1 MLLDVT
7 KLREG
12 ILAEI
17 EDIKDQ
23 VSSKLLPADKYAL
36 FVGTR
41 CGLETTLRLLDELSK
56 QDDALAGEETYDESR
71 IEISE

>member
-1 MLLDVT
+1 MLLDVI
-7 KLREG
+7 KLRDA
-12 ILAEI
+12 IRAEI
-17 EDIKDQ
+17 EDVKDQ
-23 VSSKLLPADKYAL
+23 VSSKLLTPEKYAL

-56 QDDALAGEETYDESR
+56 QDEALAGEETYDESR